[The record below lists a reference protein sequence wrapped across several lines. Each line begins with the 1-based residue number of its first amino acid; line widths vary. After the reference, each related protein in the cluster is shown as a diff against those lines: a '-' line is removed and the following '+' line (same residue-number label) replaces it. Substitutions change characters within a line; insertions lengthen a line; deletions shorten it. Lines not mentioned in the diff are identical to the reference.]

1 MSGLKD
7 ILYKTKRRIMLEKAW
22 NRGLIK
28 PFDEDLYERLSK
40 VYVACLPLTI
50 QLKYYK
56 PEVGDFG
63 DCYARSTYLTTGFDD
78 ATLVRGVRKDMEQA
92 YGEGNGGHGWVE
104 NDGWVYDPTSLLM
117 YRKDIYY
124 KAYGVSDVTSYSKE
138 VYSKS
143 KLYQGIINTSI
154 DDFKPGGDKRTDLI
168 MIIPFTERIA
178 QLKKDNG
185 FIEEL
190 NEFLEEIEYDYES
203 IIKELQEDM
212 TKLNRR

>member
-7 ILYKTKRRIMLEKAW
+7 MLYKTKRRIMLEKAW
-22 NRGLIK
+22 NKGLIK
-28 PFDEDLYERLSK
+28 PFDEEVYKMLSK
-40 VYVACLPLTI
+40 VYVACLPLSI

-56 PEVGDFG
+56 PDKGDFG
-63 DCYARSTYLTTGFDD
+63 DCYARSTYLTTGFDN
-78 ATLVRGVRKDMEQA
+78 AVLVRGIRKDMEQA
-92 YGEGNGGHGWVE
+92 YGAGNGGHGWVE
-104 NDGWVYDPTSLLM
+104 NDEWVYDPTSLLM

-124 KAYGVSDVTSYSKE
+124 EAYGVSDVTSYSKE

-190 NEFLEEIEYDYES
+190 NKFLEEIEYDYES